1 MNFNEL
7 FSLNGKVAIVTG
19 GGNGIG
25 KASCLML
32 ANAGA
37 AVAVSDL
44 KHEGALKVAEEIKAL
59 GGKAIGVS
67 CNVTKDEDLVNLV
80 ETTVKEPGSVH
91 ILVNNAGGGGGGR
104 ENPFKISV
112 DDFAWRL
119 NPGCR
124 LHTRNAQGAFGYVC
138 DETPW

>member
-1 MNFNEL
+1 MEFNKL
-7 FSLNGKVAIVTG
+7 FDLKGKVAIVTG

-44 KHEGALKVAEEIKAL
+44 KHEDALKVAEEIKAA
-59 GGKAIGVS
+59 GGKAIGVA

-80 ETTVKEPGSVH
+80 EATVKE
-91 ILVNNAGGGGGGR
+91 LGGVVCAMLQASLQ
-104 ENPFKISV
+104 P
-112 DDFAWRL
+112 WRQC
-119 NPGCR
+119 PR
-124 LHTRNAQGAFGYVC
+124 HQDRIDRAKPSDRRA
-138 DETPW
+138 